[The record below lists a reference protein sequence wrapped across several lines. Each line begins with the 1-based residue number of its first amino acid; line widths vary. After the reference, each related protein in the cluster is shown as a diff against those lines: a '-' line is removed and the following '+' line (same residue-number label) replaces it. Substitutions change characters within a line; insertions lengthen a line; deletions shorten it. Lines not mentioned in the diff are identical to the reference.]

1 MTRYHFRIPDA
12 HVLEVVEADSLQQA
26 KAKAF
31 DEWASIWNRIEWIEP
46 KSHADVNLPNVQ

>member
-12 HVLEVVEADSLQQA
+12 QVFEVVEADSLQQA

-46 KSHADVNLPNVQ
+46 KSHSDVNLPNVQ

>member
-1 MTRYHFRIPDA
+1 MTRFYFRIPDA
-12 HVLEVVEADSLQQA
+12 HVLETVEADSLQQA
-26 KAKAF
+26 KTKAF